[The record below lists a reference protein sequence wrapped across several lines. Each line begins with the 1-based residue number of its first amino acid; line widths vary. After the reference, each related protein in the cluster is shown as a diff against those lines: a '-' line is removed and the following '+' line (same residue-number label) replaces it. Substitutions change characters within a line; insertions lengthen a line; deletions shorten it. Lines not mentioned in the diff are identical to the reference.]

1 MATEILYA
9 GLGLLA
15 GVAVFW
21 LWQRR
26 AHSGED
32 PGAVVAT
39 LQREISNRLDRVTQ
53 QIDQRLR
60 DNVHAMNESKSF
72 LAARVSSTEKTVRE
86 VSSGLGRLEQAT
98 AALQRTN
105 EEITSFQ
112 KLLKA
117 PKIRG
122 SFGEVM
128 LTNLLADVL
137 PHDRYETQFTM
148 QSGDIADAIIRL
160 QDGYI
165 VAVDAKFPLANYEL
179 HMREGEGAAKETAR
193 KQSMRDFKKHITDIS
208 RKYIVP
214 REKTLDYAFM
224 YIPVEGVYYETMVH
238 DPGGETLWEFCLSNR
253 VIPVSPNS
261 FLAYLQTVLV
271 GLRGMKIQQQA
282 QEILQTLGQVRR
294 DFKVFSEDFVM
305 VGKHLSNAK
314 NRFDDSSRRLDKFS
328 NRLDQIEIS
337 SEPSIPADTEITKE
351 ELQIP
356 QP

>member
-1 MATEILYA
+1 MTTELLFA
-9 GLGLLA
+9 VLGALA
-15 GVAVFW
+15 GAAV
-21 LWQRR
+21 LWVLTKRTKSTG
-26 AHSGED
+26 AD
-32 PGAVVAT
+32 PSALIAQ
-39 LQREISNRLDRVTQ
+39 LQREIASRLDQSTR

-60 DNVHAMNESKSF
+60 ENVSAMNESKSF
-72 LAARVSSTEKTVRE
+72 LANRVSSTERTVRE
-86 VSSGLGRLEQAT
+86 VSSSLGKLEQAT

-105 EEITSFQ
+105 EEIASFQ
-112 KLLKA
+112 KLLSA
-117 PKIRG
+117 PKVRG

-137 PHDRYETQFTM
+137 PADRYDTQFTL

-165 VAVDAKFPLANYEL
+165 VAIDAKFPLANYEL
-179 HMREGEGAAKETAR
+179 HMRESAGPAKEAAR
-193 KQSMRDFKKHITDIS
+193 KQSIRDFKKHITDIS

-238 DPGGETLWEFCLSNR
+238 DPGGETLWEFCLANR

-294 DFKVFSEDFVM
+294 DFKVFAEDFSM

-328 NRLDQIEIS
+328 NRLDQIEVDS
-337 SEPSIPADTEITKE
+337 PAALEAEAVSPKVE
-351 ELQIP
+351 V
-356 QP
+356 